1 MRDIVRGN
9 VLWLGVVSMLN
20 DAASD
25 MIFPL
30 LPVFIV
36 SVLGASPAWLGV
48 IEGVAEATSS
58 ITKLAGGW
66 LSDRSGR
73 RKGLAVVGYL
83 LAVVA
88 RPFIS
93 VTAAAW
99 QIVGIRFVDRLGK
112 GIRTAPRDALLAES
126 VPAGNRGAAF
136 GFHRAADHAGAVIG
150 PLIATAFLL
159 WRPGDYRTLFA
170 LSAIPGAIVLIV
182 LFTRVR
188 EEPRDAAPTLPAPG
202 QVAAAAA
209 GNVELGGVFRRF
221 LAVVALFTLGNATDA
236 FLLLRAESLGVDA
249 ALLPLLWSVF
259 HVSKVTWSVPG
270 GRFGDR
276 MGPRRAIVGGWLVY
290 AAVYAGFALATEAW
304 QAWALFVAYGLFY
317 GLTEAPEKALV
328 ANVAPPERRGLAF
341 GAYHLVVGVAVL
353 PASLLFGL
361 LWNEYGAPVA
371 FFTGAGLALAA
382 AAALPL
388 AIPAGHGRA
397 VT

>member
-1 MRDIVRGN
+1 LRAIVRGN
-9 VLWLGVVSMLN
+9 VLWLGVASLLN

-36 SVLGASPAWLGV
+36 SVLGASPAWLGI

-58 ITKLAGGW
+58 LAKLGGGW

-83 LAVVA
+83 LPVVA
-88 RPFIS
+88 RPFIAL
-93 VTAAAW
+93 TTAAW
-99 QIVGIRFVDRLGK
+99 QIAGVRFVDRIGK

-126 VPAGNRGAAF
+126 VPVANRGAAF
-136 GFHRAADHAGAVIG
+136 GFHRAADHAGAVVG
-150 PLIATAFLL
+150 PLIATAFLM

-170 LSAIPGAIVLIV
+170 LSAVPGVVLMVV
-182 LFTRVR
+182 LLTRVR
-188 EEPRDAAPTLPAPG
+188 DMEPSASGRPAPA
-202 QVAAAAA
+202 QVAAAVT
-209 GNVELGGVFRRF
+209 GGVELGGMFRRF

-236 FLLLRAESLGVDA
+236 FLLLRAETLGVDA

-259 HVSKVTWSVPG
+259 HVSKVAWSVPG
-270 GRFGDR
+270 GALSDR
-276 MGPRRAIVGGWLVY
+276 AGPRRAIAGGWLVY
-290 AAVYAGFALATEAW
+290 AVVYAGFALATEAW
-304 QAWALFVAYGLFY
+304 QAWLLFVVYGLFY

-328 ANVAPPERRGLAF
+328 ANLAPPDRRGLAF
-341 GAYHLVVGVAVL
+341 GAFHLVVGVAVL

-382 AAALPL
+382 AAALPF
-388 AIPAGHGRA
+388 AIPAGQGRA